1 MDEALTKYPM
11 TDQRI
16 SEAVER
22 EQSRLRNFIRR
33 HVADPSDAEDILQD
47 VFSELA
53 EAYRL
58 MKPVKEVT
66 AWMFQVARNRIVD
79 RFRRKKREALRSEP
93 VDDSETSLGLEDLIP
108 SSDAGPEAEY
118 VRNVLLEALDD
129 ALAELPDEQR
139 EVFVRH
145 ELLGYSFKEIS
156 AKTGVNVNT

>member
-58 MKPVKEVT
+58 MSRTMAENAMT
-66 AWMFQVARNRIVD
+66 CDAQEGMSAFLE
-79 RFRRKKREALRSEP
+79 KRQPTWRGE
-93 VDDSETSLGLEDLIP
+93 
-108 SSDAGPEAEY
+108 
-118 VRNVLLEALDD
+118 
-129 ALAELPDEQR
+129 
-139 EVFVRH
+139 
-145 ELLGYSFKEIS
+145 
-156 AKTGVNVNT
+156 